1 VRSVAATPPD
11 RRRVGIAE
19 FAVADDAALVTS
31 GLGSCV
37 GVALYDPETG
47 VGGLVHVMLPT
58 ADAGTGGPDAKYA
71 DTGIAALV
79 AALCAAGAVEDRLRA
94 KLAGGSEMLDV
105 GDEPVGPRNVAAVRE
120 ALDERGVPVER
131 TDVGGGSGRS
141 LTFHPD
147 SGRLEIRHAGDRRP

>member
-1 VRSVAATPPD
+1 VSAVAATAPD

-19 FAVADDAALVTS
+19 LAVADDAALVTS

-58 ADAGTGGPDAKYA
+58 AETGTGGPDAKYA
-71 DTGIAALV
+71 DTGVAALV
-79 AALCAAGAVEDRLRA
+79 AALEAAGAATDRLRA
-94 KLAGGSEMLDV
+94 KFAGGSEMLDL
-105 GDEPVGPRNVAAVRE
+105 GAEPVGPRNVTAVRA
-120 ALDERGVPVER
+120 ALTEHDVPVER
-131 TDVGGGSGRS
+131 TDVGGDAGRS

-147 SGRLEIRHAGDRRP
+147 SGRLEVRHAGDGRS